1 MALAVKDSN
10 FQEIVMA
17 SDKPVVVDF
26 WAPWCGPCLM
36 IGPIIDEMATKYEG
50 KVVVSKCNVDE
61 NSVIPMKYRVMNI
74 PTLLFFKNGEVVDKV
89 VGVVPKKEI
98 DNKIASLLEK

>member
-10 FQEIVMA
+10 FQDIVMA

-36 IGPIIDEMATKYEG
+36 ISPIIDELAVKYEG
-50 KVVVSKCNVDE
+50 QVIVSKCNVDE
-61 NSVIPMKYRVMNI
+61 NNVIPMKYRVMNI
-74 PTLLFFKNGEVVDKV
+74 PTLLFFKNGEVVDKI

-98 DNKIASLLEK
+98 DNKIASLLE